1 MKVSVV
7 GQGYVGL
14 NLSTFAAKAGHEV
27 VGYDINANL
36 ISNLRNGITHVPG
49 ISRQELLSLIEEG
62 KFNPS
67 NNEELIQSS
76 EVIIIAVPTP
86 LGEDRQPDLTLLRNA
101 SQLIAKNA
109 RSGAVVINESTSFP
123 GTLRNFIR
131 PLVEG
136 NSKVEI
142 HFAAAPERVDPGNPN
157 WNLANTPRIIS
168 GLSRYAI
175 EIALEFYSSFCQEV
189 NEVANPEVAEM
200 AKLFENTFR
209 QVNIALANE
218 FSEIA
223 YKFGLSA
230 NEVITAAAT
239 KPFGYTPF
247 FPSIGVG
254 GHCIPVDPA
263 YLSFAANELGL
274 KTNFIDLANEYNLMV
289 PKKVASRIKDYLGG
303 SLKNMSIQIAGIA
316 YKPNVSDIRES
327 PVIQLINSLEDL
339 GASVAWYDPLVGEI
353 NGIVSKDL
361 QTDIDLGIIATPH
374 DVIDFSIWQK
384 SNIKVI
390 DLSISSKSYG
400 WPKFL

>member
-1 MKVSVV
+1 
-7 GQGYVGL
+7 
-14 NLSTFAAKAGHEV
+14 
-27 VGYDINANL
+27 
-36 ISNLRNGITHVPG
+36 
-49 ISRQELLSLIEEG
+49 
-62 KFNPS
+62 
-67 NNEELIQSS
+67 
-76 EVIIIAVPTP
+76 
-86 LGEDRQPDLTLLRNA
+86 
-101 SQLIAKNA
+101 
-109 RSGAVVINESTSFP
+109 
-123 GTLRNFIR
+123 
-131 PLVEG
+131 
-136 NSKVEI
+136 
-142 HFAAAPERVDPGNPN
+142 
-157 WNLANTPRIIS
+157 
-168 GLSRYAI
+168 
-175 EIALEFYSSFCQEV
+175 
-189 NEVANPEVAEM
+189 
-200 AKLFENTFR
+200 
-209 QVNIALANE
+209 
-218 FSEIA
+218 
-223 YKFGLSA
+223 
-230 NEVITAAAT
+230 
-239 KPFGYTPF
+239 
-247 FPSIGVG
+247 VG